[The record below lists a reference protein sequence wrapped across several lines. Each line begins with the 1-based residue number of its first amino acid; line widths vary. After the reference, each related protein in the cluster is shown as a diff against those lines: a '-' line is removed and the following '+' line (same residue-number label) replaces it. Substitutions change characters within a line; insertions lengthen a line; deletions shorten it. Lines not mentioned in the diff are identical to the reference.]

1 MPRYVVPAT
10 TALFPMNDAVPTYYW
25 DVWVD
30 MTADPPDVAGSK
42 GIVPF
47 SLGAKKKDTYIDM
60 LPQKPTA
67 VWIAPFPKG
76 WIGAWHENAR
86 PQWII
91 PKRWLP

>member
-1 MPRYVVPAT
+1 M
-10 TALFPMNDAVPTYYW
+10 
-25 DVWVD
+25 
-30 MTADPPDVAGSK
+30 
-42 GIVPF
+42 PF
-47 SLGAKKKDTYIDM
+47 SLGAKEKDTYIDM